1 MAQPILTIQ
10 NLTKQ
15 FGTGDKAKTVLQ
27 NINLTVEEGAFLSL
41 IGPSGCGKSTLLRII
56 GGLDTAYRGRVQFAG
71 QAVTGPG
78 RERGF
83 IFQDHRLLPWL
94 TVREN
99 IRFSLPADAED
110 AEDTI
115 ARVLSV
121 VNLSQA
127 ADAYPGQLSGGM
139 AQRVAIARA
148 LANHPRLLLL
158 DEPFGAL
165 DAMTRM
171 NLQEVMLKLWQHEG
185 ITMILVTHDIDEAVY
200 LGSRVMILDA
210 NPGRIRQTIPL
221 VHEEPRSR
229 TSPDFHQ
236 QRDRIYHEFFQEQ
249 EKPFVYAI

>member
-1 MAQPILTIQ
+1 MTQPILTIQ

-15 FGTGDKAKTVLQ
+15 FGTGTKTKNVLQ
-27 NINLTVEEGAFLSL
+27 DINLTVEEGEFLSL

-56 GGLDTAYRGRVQFAG
+56 GGLDTSYQGRVQFAG
-71 QAVTGPG
+71 REVTGPG

-99 IRFSLPADAED
+99 IRFSLPDDVAD

-115 ARVLSV
+115 AQVLSV
-121 VNLSQA
+121 VNLSQV

-165 DAMTRM
+165 DAMTKM
-171 NLQEVMLKLWQHEG
+171 KLQEVMLKLWQHEG

-210 NPGRIRQTIPL
+210 NPGQIRQTFPL